1 MPRNLVITTLVAALV
16 ALSGCTTAV
25 RSPVPGLAF
34 GATQT
39 GQARQTVAHG
49 DELITSLNGGIIAPG
64 VQQQLSLDARH
75 KALEAEYRALERTP
89 AGQAV
94 TWGRSGQRFRGEVVA
109 SQPYRVGSQDCRQY
123 THTVYAE
130 GTPLENRGAAC
141 RNPNGSW
148 TPLV

>member
-1 MPRNLVITTLVAALV
+1 MPRNLVITTLVAAV
-16 ALSGCTTAV
+16 AALSGCTTSA

-34 GATQT
+34 GATQA
-39 GQARQTVAHG
+39 GQARSHSDV
-49 DELITSLNGGIIAPG
+49 LITSLNGGIIAPA

-89 AGQAV
+89 AGETV
-94 TWGRSGQRFRGEVVA
+94 TWGRSDQRFRGEVVA

-130 GTPLENRGAAC
+130 GTALENRGAAC

-148 TPLV
+148 TPLA